1 MNNAKIAAAL
11 HALADAF
18 LEGVETVEGAVTGKK
33 GGKKTTTVESAANA
47 PVLVAGSIAG
57 SVVAGT
63 APVAA
68 PLKTLE
74 PYVAPAAAAPVA
86 PVPTIDKAKLN
97 AAVLKVAAKSR
108 DTAEAILARFGAKN
122 TVTLPA
128 EQWQAVFD
136 AFEEEIAKQDAAA
149 VQVQQASLV

>member
-1 MNNAKIAAAL
+1 MNHAKIAAAL

-18 LEGVETVEGAVTGKK
+18 LEGAETVEAAVTGGKK
-33 GGKKTTTVESAANA
+33 GGKKAAA
-47 PVLVAGSIAG
+47 EQPAL
-57 SVVAGT
+57 
-63 APVAA
+63 
-68 PLKTLE
+68 
-74 PYVAPAAAAPVA
+74 AAAAPSAANGTAASSQTPAPVANFTLPASPAPA

-108 DTAEAILARFGAKN
+108 DTAEAILAKFGAKN
-122 TVTLPA
+122 TVTLPQ